1 MASGRRGLCFA
12 PSSGSLPGSL
22 AGAGDGRKE
31 MLKHFQK
38 MLVKTF
44 KKCLMQHF
52 LQINVGATLLK
63 NIDSNFYEKC
73 WF

>member
-38 MLVKTF
+38 MLVKIF
-44 KKCLMQHF
+44 KKMLD
-52 LQINVGATLLK
+52 ATFSP
-63 NIDSNFYEKC
+63 NKC
-73 WF
+73 WCNSFEKY

>member
-12 PSSGSLPGSL
+12 PSSGSPSGSL

-44 KKCLMQHF
+44 KKMLD
-52 LQINVGATLLK
+52 ATFSPNK
-63 NIDSNFYEKC
+63 CWCNSFEKC
-73 WF
+73 